1 MERSYAHKNTLK
13 ETILQVIT
21 ANFMEKILSVV
32 NQNVQDALKK
42 FQDTK
47 NKEYEMTQKQINEF
61 TGALKKKQGVTDNT
75 INRNIN
81 DLKMKIENIKKEV
94 THYMENLRKK
104 NQTETQN
111 TVEGHSIR
119 LEKVEDRLSEVED
132 KIEVNG
138 KTEELL
144 VKQLKTCKR
153 NIQEFTDPSKDK
165 NRES

>member
-61 TGALKKKQGVTDNT
+61 TGALKKK
-75 INRNIN
+75 
-81 DLKMKIENIKKEV
+81 K
-94 THYMENLRKK
+94 
-104 NQTETQN
+104 
-111 TVEGHSIR
+111 
-119 LEKVEDRLSEVED
+119 
-132 KIEVNG
+132 
-138 KTEELL
+138 
-144 VKQLKTCKR
+144 VKQITL
-153 NIQEFTDPSKDK
+153 
-165 NRES
+165 